1 MLSLIRN
8 HSIKPMGRKAFTKRI
23 VVIELIGFL
32 GTFYYYAN
40 IEQVHRFI
48 ISLIKNGT
56 GNVISSMF
64 IWLIIGLRLL
74 EFNYILRRAKDVGI
88 SWPGVLAFVVLANHF
103 KLAKIGGLVA
113 LCIIEPRTIIKGSAT
128 VTGKIT
134 AHNSQDIS
142 VSKLNELDSEQVRKL
157 LKKLPQEKE
166 DIITKQ

>member
-56 GNVISSMF
+56 GNVISSIF

-74 EFNYILRRAKDVGI
+74 ECNYILRRAKDAGI
-88 SWPGVLAFVVLANHF
+88 SWLGVLAFVVLADHF
-103 KLAKIGGLVA
+103 KLAKLVGLMA
-113 LCIIEPRTIIKGSAT
+113 LCIIEPQTIIQDTASSAAI
-128 VTGKIT
+128 TGRIT
-134 AHNSQDIS
+134 KHDSQDIS
-142 VSKLNELDSEQVRKL
+142 VSDLDDFNSSKVAKT
-157 LKKLPQEKE
+157 LKKLPP
-166 DIITKQ
+166 I

>member
-40 IEQVHRFI
+40 IEQVRRFI

-56 GNVISSMF
+56 GNVISSIF

-74 EFNYILRRAKDVGI
+74 ELLYIAQSQGCWNI
-88 SWPGVLAFVVLANHF
+88 
-103 KLAKIGGLVA
+103 VA
-113 LCIIEPRTIIKGSAT
+113 GHSCLCCASGSF
-128 VTGKIT
+128 
-134 AHNSQDIS
+134 
-142 VSKLNELDSEQVRKL
+142 
-157 LKKLPQEKE
+157 
-166 DIITKQ
+166 